1 MMKRSFVKSR
11 LSLAAIAAA
20 LLLFSCGDKP
30 LFDEL
35 ATNRLRVVIKGTFES
50 NSPRPWSLPANPNI
64 RPDME
69 DFSVNDLIGPLE
81 DTDLPSVFYL
91 DLAELQLDK
100 KRFANYRQVFTLPLT
115 DTEPFFNGTGMVL
128 RNDDPPTE
136 SYSSVRVFIRKMIFN
151 NATKYYQDTT
161 SWPNWIFDGNAETI
175 FNEKEIQGFNFNS
188 LQVNSYYDSLLL
200 QAGDINRVFPI
211 KVPIEGGLAYDPDEP
226 ETVLEIRLVVKNF
239 VKKYEGDYY
248 DEESRHALYHFYGLS
263 DWLNDV
269 QADENTLGGNLH
281 AAARVY
287 VPGETATISGT
298 APAGYVIAIPADK
311 DISDYFIP
319 AGDRTRPEYSIVDP
333 TELYKQPRE
342 PFLPVDTIESV
353 LDYYLK
359 AEQYKSEYNLFVN
372 GVDDSG
378 TMGGDT
384 DGFDYDSEWTAYEG
398 RVGVFRIPPLVTWS
412 DGSFTLQNI
421 PLGSSLDIYTVP
433 GGVPYGELPDDTDCT
448 FEETITV
455 NGDVTG
461 KSY

>member
-1 MMKRSFVKSR
+1 M
-11 LSLAAIAAA
+11 
-20 LLLFSCGDKP
+20 
-30 LFDEL
+30 
-35 ATNRLRVVIKGTFES
+35 
-50 NSPRPWSLPANPNI
+50 
-64 RPDME
+64 
-69 DFSVNDLIGPLE
+69 
-81 DTDLPSVFYL
+81 
-91 DLAELQLDK
+91 
-100 KRFANYRQVFTLPLT
+100 PLT

-151 NATKYYQDTT
+151 NATKYYQDAT
-161 SWPNWIFDGNAETI
+161 SWPNWIYDGNAETI

-211 KVPIEGGLAYDPDEP
+211 KVPIDGGLAYDPDEP

-319 AGDRTRPEYSIVDP
+319 AGDRTRPLYDGGT

-342 PFLPVDTIESV
+342 PFLPVDTVESV

-359 AEQYKSEYNLFVN
+359 AEQYKSEYNLFVD
-372 GVDDSG
+372 GVDDTG
-378 TMGGDT
+378 TAGGS
-384 DGFDYDSEWTAYEG
+384 DYDSEWTAYEG

-433 GGVPYGELPDDTDCT
+433 GGVPYGELPDDTDCI